1 MSCSFFVSRVYLFLF
16 FLYLPPPSL
25 KESGIKGLLARTM
38 RCTNENRRERLHEGI
53 DDCVQRSL
61 VLQLTFSE
69 PFSDKN
75 DRRAS
80 FIGSANTRAR
90 ARYIAQLNQTN
101 RVTELHFR

>member
-1 MSCSFFVSRVYLFLF
+1 
-16 FLYLPPPSL
+16 
-25 KESGIKGLLARTM
+25 M

-61 VLQLTFSE
+61 VLQLTLSE

-80 FIGSANTRAR
+80 FIGSAQTHERAR
-90 ARYIAQLNQTN
+90 DTSRN
-101 RVTELHFR
+101 